1 MNNVRK
7 GLRRMRNLSEVRAY
21 LNEVKSSVKVSDQ
34 LVFEVPEEIV
44 SEVVKAVISVEL
56 SVIDI
61 YEGSKGY
68 LVFVIEK
75 RF

>member
-1 MNNVRK
+1 
-7 GLRRMRNLSEVRAY
+7 MRNLSEVRAY